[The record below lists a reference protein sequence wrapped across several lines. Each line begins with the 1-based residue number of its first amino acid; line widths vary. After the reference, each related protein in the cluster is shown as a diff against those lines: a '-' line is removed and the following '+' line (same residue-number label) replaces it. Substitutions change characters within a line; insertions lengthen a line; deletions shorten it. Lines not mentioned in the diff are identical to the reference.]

1 MIFFNFAVRNLKRHW
16 IRSALSIIGIVIGVI
31 AIASLGIM
39 GNSINLLV
47 ANLITDVGDTVVI
60 TPHTA
65 VGDTFAGDPRT
76 AVDASIPARQVDEIR
91 RVVSPHRVIPVLQ
104 GADEVDF
111 GGGESGYAQIIGLD
125 AEDIPVLLELE
136 DGQYPRQNQP
146 GALVGTYLADEYD
159 IAPGARITIGGED
172 LRVAGILAERGFAA
186 DINPDYA
193 IVVPSDWYQS
203 HFGTGDDYS
212 MVIIRV
218 GDVAEIDTVKNA
230 VDDRLNRREETVDIF
245 DSRELLEQYEE
256 IYGQITTFL
265 VGIGG
270 ISLVVAAVNI
280 LNVMY
285 ISVTERIRE
294 IGIMRSIGVL
304 RREVLVM
311 FLYEAAILGVIGS
324 VIGGV
329 FSTVGGYFI
338 SVAAV
343 GVFTAG
349 TTFGENFTVFDITAV
364 GFVIF
369 GMLFGIA
376 TSIAA
381 GFYPAWKAAQQLPI
395 EAMRHD

>member
-1 MIFFNFAVRNLKRHW
+1 MIFVDFAVRNLRRHW
-16 IRSALSIIGIVIGVI
+16 IRSFLSIIGIVIGVI

-47 ANLITDVGDTVVI
+47 ANLITDVGDTIVI

-65 VGDTFAGDPRT
+65 IGDTFAGDPRT

-91 RVVSPHRVIPVLQ
+91 RAASPHRVIPVLQ

-111 GGGESGYAQIIGLD
+111 GGGESGYAQVIGLD
-125 AEDIPVLLELE
+125 AEDIPVLLDIEE
-136 DGQYPRQNQP
+136 GQYPRQNQP

-159 IAPGARITIGGED
+159 LSPGARIAIGGED
-172 LRVAGILAERGFAA
+172 LRVAGLLEERGYAA

-193 IVVPSDWYQS
+193 FVVPSAWYS
-203 HFGTGDDYS
+203 DHFGTEDEYS

-218 GDVAEIDTVKNA
+218 GDVGEIDTVKDA
-230 VDDRLNRREETVDIF
+230 IESQLNRREETVDIF
-245 DSRELLEQYEE
+245 DSRDMLEQYEG
-256 IYGQITTFL
+256 IYQQITTFL
-265 VGIGG
+265 IGIGG
-270 ISLVVAAVNI
+270 ISLLVAAVNI

-304 RREVLVM
+304 RREVLRM
-311 FLYEAAILGVIGS
+311 FLYEAVILGLIGS
-324 VIGGV
+324 VIGGT
-329 FSTVGGYFI
+329 FSTIGGYFI
-338 SVAAV
+338 SVAAIE
-343 GVFTAG
+343 VFTAG
-349 TTFGENFTVFDITAV
+349 TTFGENFTVFDLTAV
-364 GFVIF
+364 GFIIF
-369 GMLFGIA
+369 GMLFGIV